1 MAQVEINIT
10 GNRGG
15 GTPPP
20 PNPNPDD
27 NRGGGGGR
35 TPVPPPIGSGNQ
47 PDPRLIE
54 DVRRAI
60 IQQGAVYIPPGSG
73 GAFRPIIQQAEKNER
88 QRINDDITKR
98 YEERRDDAYKRME
111 AEYKR
116 IDQSTT
122 MTEEEKNAATIR
134 AGQLFDRE
142 NETIDREEAEERQQA
157 NDDLTRVIE
166 ELTEEIRRSGGN
178 LNPNSFLS
186 QLRAERQKAIVE
198 RDTAEDEETARQAAA
213 RVRELDKQI
222 NSVVKG
228 DEEDEKDKGD
238 DYRLRSIQGIL
249 GINQVLSGIGNRS
262 FSGTLSGLSQTAMSM
277 LPKGGRVEQAGSI
290 VGAVIAL
297 LGGAVDQMEKSN
309 EAAGLASLL
318 RREYGGNVSLARQ
331 SVLGDLSNFSPYDW
345 LPSINEIGLDAVD
358 FAQSAERRI
367 KARGMAEGGVT
378 EAYYQEMLE
387 RMLSLNSGALEQ
399 ASKYDRYGINVT
411 DAFSRLIDRLERVN
425 DSGITKN
432 NYARAQEYLNLQQ
445 QLMGQYSSFTAR
457 PDYNVANK
465 ELVGIASMS
474 GYTVNQNTANDLN
487 IARNAIV
494 NPQNDRLRAILY
506 STVEEMDSS
515 VAGRYDLIERA
526 LNDPEKQGM
535 IMREYF
541 RKIQSMYGGTD
552 TQMGFNAFRNI
563 LPGMTIDQM
572 DAFVRGI
579 TSPTDEG
586 GRIFSSIETQTG
598 NGDKINFAHQAEGY
612 NTLITS
618 GMASIGDD
626 IKDILGQ
633 ISRFFTKA
641 EVEGIKVKTQ

>member
-20 PNPNPDD
+20 PNPND

-47 PDPRLIE
+47 PDSRLID

-88 QRINDDITKR
+88 QRINDDITRR

-134 AGQLFDRE
+134 AGQLFDKE

-228 DEEDEKDKGD
+228 DEEDEKDRGD

-277 LPKGGRVEQAGSI
+277 LPKGGRIEQAGSI

-331 SVLGDLSNFSPYDW
+331 SVLGDLSNFSPYEW

-425 DSGITKN
+425 GSGITQN

-445 QLMGQYSSFTAR
+445 QLMGQYSAFTAR

-487 IARNAIV
+487 VARNAIV

-586 GRIFSSIETQTG
+586 GRIFSSIESQTG
-598 NGDKINFAHQAEGY
+598 NGDKINFAYQAEGY

-618 GMASIGDD
+618 GMASIGDG

-633 ISRFFTKA
+633 ISRFFTRV
-641 EVEGIKVKTQ
+641 ETEGIKVKTQ

>member
-20 PNPNPDD
+20 PNPND

-47 PDPRLIE
+47 PDSRLID

-228 DEEDEKDKGD
+228 DEEDEKDRGD

-290 VGAVIAL
+290 VGAIIAL

-399 ASKYDRYGINVT
+399 ASKYDRYGINIT

-425 DSGITKN
+425 DSGITQN

-487 IARNAIV
+487 VARNAIV

-586 GRIFSSIETQTG
+586 GRIFSSIESQTG
-598 NGDKINFAHQAEGY
+598 NGAKMNFAYQAEGY